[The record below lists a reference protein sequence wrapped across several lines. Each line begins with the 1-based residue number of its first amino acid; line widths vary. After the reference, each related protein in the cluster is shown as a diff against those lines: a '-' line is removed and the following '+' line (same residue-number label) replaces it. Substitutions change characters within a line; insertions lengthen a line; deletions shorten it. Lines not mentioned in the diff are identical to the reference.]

1 MIENEIKN
9 ANLEGLV
16 KQIPDAVNER
26 KTILSDLDSK
36 IQEIQGRINMAD
48 GLPKKADLVKLQK

>member
-1 MIENEIKN
+1 MIENKIKN
-9 ANLEGLV
+9 VNLEGLV